1 MDLPTRAMAVA
12 APALPREQNN
22 NIRGSGR
29 DQMNATRVAA
39 ANCGDMLGYETQLE
53 RNGELTRNQIHP
65 RVCESAEPNHPLV
78 TGDDHS
84 KFNANWISR
93 LNKSYTK

>member
-1 MDLPTRAMAVA
+1 MDLPTRAMA

-29 DQMNATRVAA
+29 DQMNANTCRR
-39 ANCGDMLGYETQLE
+39 GELLGYETQLE